1 MTTIALNYRVS
12 RSKIKSAV
20 FSKIN
25 FKLFCLVII
34 SFIVAML
41 AFYIFL
47 VNGLTHGVY
56 VIESYNKETR
66 VLAKENSFLGKVT
79 KKANELSFEK
89 TTKVKYI
96 EMANNSLANA
106 Q

>member
-1 MTTIALNYRVS
+1 
-12 RSKIKSAV
+12 
-20 FSKIN
+20 
-25 FKLFCLVII
+25 
-34 SFIVAML
+34 ML

-66 VLAKENSFLGKVT
+66 VLAKENRILETNFAESGFLGKVT